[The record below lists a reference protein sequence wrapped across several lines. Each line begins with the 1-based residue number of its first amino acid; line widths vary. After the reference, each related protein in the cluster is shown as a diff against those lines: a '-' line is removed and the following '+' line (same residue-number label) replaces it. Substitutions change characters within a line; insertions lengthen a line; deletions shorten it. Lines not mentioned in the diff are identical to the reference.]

1 MAVISTGFTGAVI
14 IIMFIGVTGIDIK
27 VVLLLCLYYH
37 RGTFGK
43 TSCILFKDVYCWGA
57 QKRLEFTFS

>member
-27 VVLLLCLYYH
+27 VVLLLCLYYQSRYIWKKVAAFCSKMYIVGEH
-37 RGTFGK
+37 KKG
-43 TSCILFKDVYCWGA
+43 
-57 QKRLEFTFS
+57 